1 MSQYLHKAIT
11 IACEAH
17 QGQSSINGEPY
28 ILHPLRL
35 LIKAKSNEEKIIAA
49 LHDVIEKSNISL
61 ADLKN
66 KGFDQN
72 IISSIDSL
80 SRRRSES
87 YIEYIE
93 RLMQNKISVK
103 IKLLDLADNIK
114 IHSENNYNG
123 IYDAK
128 IIQYKNA
135 LKQIR
140 SK

>member
-11 IACEAH
+11 IACDAH

-61 ADLKN
+61 ADLKSQ
-66 KGFDQN
+66 GFDQN
-72 IISSIDSL
+72 IIGSIDSL

-87 YIEYIE
+87 YVDYIA
-93 RLMQNKISVK
+93 RLMKNNISVK

-114 IHSENNYNG
+114 IHLSL
-123 IYDAK
+123 IH
-128 IIQYKNA
+128 I
-135 LKQIR
+135 
-140 SK
+140 